1 MYCLHSFR
9 DISSYIFLTVL
20 IKTVN
25 SQLIKTLPF
34 WIIWSHSHLLA
45 ILLIGLEKKPR
56 CATCWKKCI
65 VFVSYSIALRC
76 FIFGG
81 KTLQFARI
89 GGHSYFNTIRLEYS
103 ICSSSSWHTE
113 RSFFK
118 YPVSFIP
125 IHTMVYT
132 VCRPTF
138 PLFGNFISFHQFSFV
153 IVSLNYISIDWTL
166 WWYLLG
172 YYKPTTAIF
181 YCSQLL
187 SD

>member
-1 MYCLHSFR
+1 MYCLHGFR
-9 DISSYIFLTVL
+9 DISSYIFLTVRL
-20 IKTVN
+20 E
-25 SQLIKTLPF
+25 LIKTLLF
-34 WIIWSHSHLLA
+34 WIIWSHLHLLA
-45 ILLIGLEKKPR
+45 ILLIGLEKKTTL
-56 CATCWKKCI
+56 CD
-65 VFVSYSIALRC
+65 
-76 FIFGG
+76 IFGG

-89 GGHSYFNTIRLEYS
+89 GGHSYFSTIRLEYS

-132 VCRPTF
+132 VCTF
-138 PLFGNFISFHQFSFV
+138 SLFGNFISFHQFSFV

-181 YCSQLL
+181 YCSQFL
-187 SD
+187 